1 MKTIKIIISV
11 IILMLIPISSAESL
25 EPIINIDGDDSDW
38 SWVESDEVFKNFKF
52 TRIASDG
59 NLWYQDENTQIV
71 YTINYASGFDLTEG
85 SIFYDLR
92 DISAGNVTLYFKILT
107 NGTIGDADG
116 NGDPRTGTRRIYEPN
131 GPQILEASST
141 EDFGEGESYRILLD
155 YNGDNFLDDWIQIG
169 GAGDQV
175 KWRDGTTTGLLAAW
189 NGNFLE
195 VGAINVANHN
205 SLAAGPIAYDIRS
218 AASLDLWSEDE
229 LPPPPTC
236 SPIADFEVVSSCNKT
251 TQFTSTSDTVCG
263 VSLFFFNWELDDGTN
278 ITGVSPIVDHQF
290 ATGGTHSAT
299 LTVVNVQGFSNTTI
313 KQFEVGEGPVTADA
327 YSGVE
332 TEITIDPG
340 QCVTL
345 GGSPTAIGGD
355 GNYEYKWLPDT
366 AEAGLNA
373 TDVSNPLACP
383 TANTTYRVEVKD
395 GNNFFDKETCYD
407 ADEITIF
414 IQANPAIELEK
425 SCPPSAIVNEV
436 ITYEYTVNNTGNADL
451 INLVLTDDKAGT
463 PSLVSGDT
471 NGDNKLNVGE
481 TWIYSATY
489 TVPDADSVTNIATV
503 TAEDAAGTAVDDTAQ
518 CTTEIKSPGIEIV
531 KSCPPSATVNESI
544 TYEYFVNNTG
554 STNLSDLVLIDDK
567 AGIPNFISGD
577 TNGDSKLNVGETWI
591 YSATYTVPDVDSV
604 TNIVTVTAKD
614 AVGNTVADTD
624 QCTTQIK
631 TLGIKLE
638 KSCPPSAEV
647 NESVTYEYTVTN
659 TGSTDLIN
667 VVLIDDKVTPHYV
680 GGDTNNDNKLNVGE
694 VWSYTATYI
703 ITESVTN
710 HAEVTA
716 QDANGNSVSDTDE
729 CTTKKIPALSTIGLI
744 MLSSLL
750 GIITIF
756 SIKKKE

>member
-1 MKTIKIIISV
+1 MKIIKIIISV
-11 IILMLIPISSAESL
+11 IILMLLPISSAESL
-25 EPIINIDGDDSDW
+25 EPIIKIDGDDSDW

-59 NLWYQDENTQIV
+59 NLWYQDENTQKV
-71 YTINYASGFDLTEG
+71 YNINYASGFDLTEG

-116 NGDPRTGTRRIYEPN
+116 NGDPRTGTRRVFEPD

-141 EDFGEGESYRILLD
+141 EDFGSGESYKILFD
-155 YNGDNFLDDWIQIG
+155 YDGDNFLDDWILIG

-175 KWRDGTTTGLLAAW
+175 KWRDGNTTGLLAAW
-189 NGNFLE
+189 SGNFLE

-205 SLAAGPIAYDIRS
+205 PLAAGPIGYDIRS
-218 AASLDLWSEDE
+218 AASDDLWSEDE

-263 VSLFFFNWELDDGTN
+263 VSLFFFNWEFDDGAT

-366 AEAGLNA
+366 AAAGLNA

-407 ADEITIF
+407 ADEITIL

-531 KSCPPSATVNESI
+531 KSCPPSAIVNEVI
-544 TYEYFVNNTG
+544 TYEYLVNNTG
-554 STNLSDLVLIDDK
+554 STNLSDLVLTDDK

-614 AVGNTVADTD
+614 AVGNTVTDTD
-624 QCTTQIK
+624 QCTTQIN

-647 NESVTYEYTVTN
+647 NESVIYEYTVTN

-694 VWSYTATYI
+694 AWSYTATYI

>member
-1 MKTIKIIISV
+1 
-11 IILMLIPISSAESL
+11 
-25 EPIINIDGDDSDW
+25 
-38 SWVESDEVFKNFKF
+38 
-52 TRIASDG
+52 
-59 NLWYQDENTQIV
+59 
-71 YTINYASGFDLTEG
+71 
-85 SIFYDLR
+85 
-92 DISAGNVTLYFKILT
+92 
-107 NGTIGDADG
+107 
-116 NGDPRTGTRRIYEPN
+116 
-131 GPQILEASST
+131 
-141 EDFGEGESYRILLD
+141 
-155 YNGDNFLDDWIQIG
+155 
-169 GAGDQV
+169 
-175 KWRDGTTTGLLAAW
+175 
-189 NGNFLE
+189 
-195 VGAINVANHN
+195 
-205 SLAAGPIAYDIRS
+205 
-218 AASLDLWSEDE
+218 
-229 LPPPPTC
+229 
-236 SPIADFEVVSSCNKT
+236 DFEVVSSCNKT

-263 VSLFFFNWELDDGTN
+263 VSLFFFNWEFDDGTN

-313 KQFEVGEGPVTADA
+313 KQFEVGKGPVTADA

-355 GNYEYKWLPDT
+355 GNYEYNWIPDT
-366 AEAGLNA
+366 AQAGLNA
-373 TDVSNPLACP
+373 TNVSNPLACP
-383 TANTTYRVEVKD
+383 TANTTYEVEVKD
-395 GNNFFDKETCYD
+395 GNNFFDKETCYG
-407 ADEITIF
+407 ADEITIL

-425 SCPPSAIVNEV
+425 SCPPGAIVNEV

-531 KSCPPSATVNESI
+531 KSCPPSAIVNEVI
-544 TYEYFVNNTG
+544 TYEYLVNNTG
-554 STNLSDLVLIDDK
+554 ATDLSDVVLTDNK
-567 AGIPNFISGD
+567 AGTPNFISGD
-577 TNGDSKLNVGETWI
+577 TNGDNKLNVGETWI
-591 YSATYTVPDVDSV
+591 YSADYTMPDVDSV

-614 AVGNTVADTD
+614 AVGNTVTDTD
-624 QCTTQIK
+624 QCTTQIN

-667 VVLIDDKVTPHYV
+667 VVLTDDKVTPHYV